1 MKKFFTLVAV
11 GAMAATALGAQ
22 AQVTVDGVL
31 NSTELTTGNY
41 VLLGK
46 YTNPRGFGD
55 AGFLSLY
62 AASTATKVYLFL
74 GGTVEANSNAFQLFL
89 DLPAI
94 TGVPMGTALPAGT
107 AGTSFEKM
115 TAKMDL
121 PVDLA
126 LALRSDGT
134 GFKIEGATYTAVL
147 ATSKNLTGTTP
158 LAGDGTAM
166 TLPTDAAFPG
176 LAMAKVAYKN
186 ATGGK
191 VSANP
196 GNTTPNTSATYG
208 GVGTY
213 GLEIELDRA
222 ALGATGTPILSV
234 FALQNNGDGGY
245 LSSDYI
251 PQATTAPAGN
261 GNLGDA
267 SKVDFS
273 TVPGRQAATFTLTAT
288 GVALANKA
296 ADAAAVA
303 MGIYPNPANDV
314 ATVAYNVGAR
324 AENVSIALT
333 DLLGRPVRVLSSGV
347 QAAGVQSKVVSTANI
362 AAGIYLIR
370 VQVGDKVATRKIVLM

>member
-1 MKKFFTLVAV
+1 MKKIFTIAAAGVL
-11 GAMAATALGAQ
+11 ATASLGAQ
-22 AQVTVDGVL
+22 AQVTVDGQ
-31 NSTELTTGNY
+31 LTAAEVTAGNY

-55 AGFLSLY
+55 AGLISLY
-62 AASTATKVYLFL
+62 AASTPTKVYFFL
-74 GGTVEANSNAFQLFL
+74 GGTVETNGNAFQLFL
-89 DLPAI
+89 DLPAT
-94 TGVPMGTALPAGT
+94 TGVPAGTSLPAGA

-115 TAKMDL
+115 ISKMDL

-147 ATSKNLTGTTP
+147 ANSKNLTGTTP
-158 LAGDGTAM
+158 LAGDGTVLA
-166 TLPTDAAFPG
+166 LPADAAFPM

-196 GNTTPNTSATYG
+196 GNTTPNTAAAYG
-208 GVGTY
+208 GVGTL
-213 GLEIELDRA
+213 GLEVELDRA
-222 ALGATGTPILSV
+222 ALGAAGTPALSV
-234 FALQNNGDGGY
+234 FALQNGGNGGF

-251 PQATTAPAGN
+251 PQATTPPAGN

-267 SKVDFS
+267 DKVDFA
-273 TVPGRQAATFTLTAT
+273 TVPGRQAATFTLSAT
-288 GVALANKA
+288 GVVLANKA

-303 MGIYPNPANDV
+303 MGIYPNPTNDV

-324 AENVSIALT
+324 AQNVNILLT

-347 QAAGVQSKVVSTANI
+347 QAAGVQTKLVSTADI
-362 AAGIYLIR
+362 AAGTYLMR
-370 VQVGDKVATRKIVLM
+370 VEVGDKVATSKIVLL